1 MKHRFFK
8 SILTAMAA
16 VVVFA
21 GCKPDEPEASR
32 PTFLPVVAVVGEEL
46 EVIVAGDEYS
56 DPGATASENGVTIDY
71 TTDGAVDP
79 NTAGVYTINYSATNS
94 DGFSA
99 TATRTVIVLPEPF
112 VEGSADISGKYVLA
126 VNQRN
131 ATLNKIVDGAYLF
144 SDAWG
149 TGTTESGGPF
159 PVPAYL
165 FSTNGKDVF
174 IPNYPTAFGYPIT
187 GNGTFLDNEMVIT
200 TVLIGANGGADL
212 VRIRKWTKN

>member
-8 SILTAMAA
+8 SIITALAA
-16 VVVFA
+16 IVVFA

-79 NTAGVYTINYSATNS
+79 TTAGVYIINYSATNS

-99 TATRTVIVLPEPF
+99 SASRTVIVLPEPF
-112 VEGSADISGKYVLA
+112 VEGSADISGVYKRAANGRLSTV
-126 VNQRN
+126 
-131 ATLNKIVDGAYLF
+131 TKIVDGAYTF

-149 TGTTESGGPF
+149 SATSGGNPF
-159 PVPAYL
+159 PIFSYL
-165 FSTNGKDVF
+165 FSTNGFDVS
-174 IPNYPTAFGYPIT
+174 IPPYPTAFGADIEGVGTNDGAVMPIQT
-187 GNGTFLDNEMVIT
+187 S
-200 TVLIGANGGADL
+200 L
-212 VRIRKWTKN
+212 VGLATRINTWNKQ